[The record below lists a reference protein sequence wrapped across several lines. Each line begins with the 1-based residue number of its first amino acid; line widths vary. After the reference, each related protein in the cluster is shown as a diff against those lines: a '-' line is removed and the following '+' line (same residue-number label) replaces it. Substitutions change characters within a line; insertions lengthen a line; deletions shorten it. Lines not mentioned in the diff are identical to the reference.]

1 MKTILKASLPTISL
15 LLLLG
20 YIVFNRQSQS
30 YVRIVSEISPT
41 PTLVITTPTP
51 TPTPIFL
58 SPTLPLKPAF
68 MPTLFVAPEGSD
80 NNDGKSIQSPLQTIQ
95 KAVDLANPGDV
106 IKLLPGAYLQD
117 VVTKRDGLPNQPIVI
132 TGSRQAVVQGEKNAR
147 IFEINHS
154 FITLD
159 GFTIDG
165 HYKAEETKSAYRD
178 KLIYVIG
185 KAPKQGPSNVKIL
198 NMEIKNAGGECIRF
212 RYFSQYNEVAYNQ
225 ITRCGVIDFEFDG
238 SGKNGEAIYI
248 GTAPEQRNDGK
259 NPTKDVDASH
269 NNWIHHNTI
278 NTQGNECVDIKEGSS
293 LNLVEYNSCTGQKD
307 SESGGLDARGE
318 NNVFRYNTIYDNLG
332 VGVRLGGDKKFDG
345 TNNTV
350 YENTINNNKSGGIKF
365 QRIPQGTVCGNKME
379 GNEKGDSVGS
389 YGEDFNP
396 EIPC

>member
-1 MKTILKASLPTISL
+1 
-15 LLLLG
+15 
-20 YIVFNRQSQS
+20 
-30 YVRIVSEISPT
+30 
-41 PTLVITTPTP
+41 
-51 TPTPIFL
+51 
-58 SPTLPLKPAF
+58 

-238 SGKNGEAIYI
+238 NGKNGEAIYI
-248 GTAPEQRNDGK
+248 GTAP
-259 NPTKDVDASH
+259 
-269 NNWIHHNTI
+269 
-278 NTQGNECVDIKEGSS
+278 
-293 LNLVEYNSCTGQKD
+293 
-307 SESGGLDARGE
+307 
-318 NNVFRYNTIYDNLG
+318 
-332 VGVRLGGDKKFDG
+332 
-345 TNNTV
+345 
-350 YENTINNNKSGGIKF
+350 
-365 QRIPQGTVCGNKME
+365 
-379 GNEKGDSVGS
+379 
-389 YGEDFNP
+389 
-396 EIPC
+396 

>member
-1 MKTILKASLPTISL
+1 M
-15 LLLLG
+15 
-20 YIVFNRQSQS
+20 
-30 YVRIVSEISPT
+30 
-41 PTLVITTPTP
+41 
-51 TPTPIFL
+51 
-58 SPTLPLKPAF
+58 
-68 MPTLFVAPEGSD
+68 
-80 NNDGKSIQSPLQTIQ
+80 
-95 KAVDLANPGDV
+95 
-106 IKLLPGAYLQD
+106 IKLLPGIYLQD
-117 VVTKRDGLPNQPIVI
+117 VVTRRDGLPNQPIVI
-132 TGSRQAVVQGEKNAR
+132 TGSKQAVVQGEKNAR

-238 SGKNGEAIYI
+238 NGKNGEAIYI